1 MLKRLIGEDIQVETA
16 FVPELWSVL
25 ADAGSMEQV
34 IMNIVVNARD
44 AMKAGGTLRITTGN
58 KVIDEGYC
66 ALYSFA
72 RAGKF
77 VCLSITDTG
86 VGMTQEVI
94 SHIFEPFFTTKEMGK
109 GTGLG
114 LSVVYGIVKQH
125 EGWITVRSELAKG
138 STFDICLPAFSGS
151 SAAAK
156 EEDVSLANLR
166 GRGERIL
173 VIEDDESIRNLVQSM
188 LVENGYQVTVAAD
201 ARTAVEVFEK
211 EKRDFDLILSDVI
224 LPDRNGVQLVEDLLS
239 RNPNLKVLLSSGYT
253 DDKSQW
259 AVIRKR
265 GFRFMQ
271 KPYSLVGLL
280 RALKACMEGDHPARS
295 TGRYL
300 T

>member
-1 MLKRLIGEDIQVETA
+1 
-16 FVPELWSVL
+16 
-25 ADAGSMEQV
+25 
-34 IMNIVVNARD
+34 
-44 AMKAGGTLRITTGN
+44 
-58 KVIDEGYC
+58 
-66 ALYSFA
+66 
-72 RAGKF
+72 
-77 VCLSITDTG
+77 
-86 VGMTQEVI
+86 MTQEVI

-125 EGWITVRSELAKG
+125 EGWITVRSEPGKG
-138 STFDICLPAFSGS
+138 VTFSIYLPAFSGS

-166 GRGERIL
+166 GRGERIF
-173 VIEDDESIRNLVQSM
+173 VVEDDESIRNLAQNV
-188 LVENGYQVTVAAD
+188 LAENGYQVTVAAD
-201 ARTAVEVFEK
+201 GRTAVEVFER
-211 EKRDFDLILSDVI
+211 EKGNFDLILSDVI
-224 LPDRNGVQLVEDLLS
+224 LPDKNGVELVEDLLS

-280 RALKACMEGDHPARS
+280 RALKALIEGDHPVGGTS
-295 TGRYL
+295 Q
-300 T
+300 